1 MNDKFDELAKNMAQS
16 VTRRGALK
24 KFGVGIAGIALAS
37 LGLAN
42 KAVAGQPCTTDAD
55 CPNQKVCSSG
65 VCSSSVKYHCRC
77 GSPNYG
83 CDGPSF
89 YDCVFY
95 CGGTSDP
102 HGCGGGGA

>member
-1 MNDKFDELAKNMAQS
+1 MNDKFDELARGLAQS